1 MPEYTLLAD
10 NIRENIVHFDP
21 NGLFDNLHTI
31 VHEDDSQ
38 ENEEAEHFNYDQ
50 VLDKSLLSR
59 GSIVGLGL
67 GLMSPVLGMCTS
79 MAIGLINGG
88 PLTIMLGFFNQWSVY
103 MVFVAFSW

>member
-38 ENEEAEHFNYDQ
+38 ENEEAEPISIMIRCWINRYCQ
-50 VLDKSLLSR
+50 EVLLS
-59 GSIVGLGL
+59 V
-67 GLMSPVLGMCTS
+67 
-79 MAIGLINGG
+79 
-88 PLTIMLGFFNQWSVY
+88 SV
-103 MVFVAFSW
+103 